1 MSDIREPVPWGKSTA
16 TEAVLEQLAADR
28 LLPMNMSPERPV
40 WIALQQEET
49 ELNPPEG
56 YVVSLVR
63 LHERGFSVPV
73 IRFMRA
79 LCDHYGAELHNF
91 GPNSISQAAVF
102 VAVCEGYLGIEAHW
116 DLWIHLFRG
125 ELFIENVRG
134 QPKRFAR
141 AGGLMLHLRP
151 SRKNLYIPNEMTT
164 NNAGWTRGWFHLRN
178 FGNKLPA
185 ITNKVHRERPAKW
198 DWGVSP
204 PGHQARLEVLTEALV
219 HLARKGLTAAAII
232 TNFHQQRVI
241 PLTERSLPIFSLTP
255 GVPASGSRTSMVL
268 LPRGIAA

>member
-79 LCDHYGAELHNF
+79 LCDYYGAELHNF

-102 VAVCEGYLGIEAHW
+102 VAICEGYLGIEAHW
-116 DLWIHLFRG
+116 DMWIHFFRG
-125 ELFIENVRG
+125 ELFVENVRG

-141 AGGLMLHLRP
+141 A
-151 SRKNLYIPNEMTT
+151 
-164 NNAGWTRGWFHLRN
+164 
-178 FGNKLPA
+178 
-185 ITNKVHRERPAKW
+185 
-198 DWGVSP
+198 
-204 PGHQARLEVLTEALV
+204 
-219 HLARKGLTAAAII
+219 
-232 TNFHQQRVI
+232 
-241 PLTERSLPIFSLTP
+241 
-255 GVPASGSRTSMVL
+255 
-268 LPRGIAA
+268 